1 MADHLLHRKLGFFDE
16 PEGGFCSVVVGGETA
31 LKLDLTPD
39 QFVHEHRR
47 DRRIPR
53 QTCQHHGGLPVQAI
67 HRFQDPV
74 RIARDIDD
82 NIAHLATG
90 FLADDFHEVLFF
102 DIDGTMGAELLGQF
116 QARLVASDAR
126 DKDLDGAGMARSE
139 CAGEPLLSRTL
150 DQNIIAHF
158 DPASAN
164 GPLKTVGHH
173 RTDKGCS
180 FGGKRVTDLR
190 REHIGS
196 QINVIR
202 KAAEQV
208 RRLIAFCPAAIV
220 RALLAK
226 ALIVA
231 PAIGTAATA
240 DGAFENDA
248 IAFFYVVNR
257 SSIFAELFDSA
268 EDFMSENDG
277 IIDFK
282 LAVQILNVGT
292 TDAAHLDLYQTAV
305 GGNVGNRIFTDF

>member
-16 PEGGFCSVVVGGETA
+16 PEGGFCSIVVGGETA

-67 HRFQDPV
+67 HRFQDRV

-82 NIAHLATG
+82 NITHLATS
-90 FLADDFHEVLFF
+90 FVANYFHDVFFF
-102 DIDGTMGAELLGQF
+102 DIDRTMGAELLGQF

-126 DKDLDGAGMARSE
+126 DKDLGGAGVARSE

-164 GPLKTVGHH
+164 SPLRAIGHH
-173 RTDKGCS
+173 RTDKGYR
-180 FGGKRVTDLR
+180 FGGKRVTDLG

-196 QINVIR
+196 HVNVIR
-202 KAAEQV
+202 EPAEQM
-208 RRLIAFCPAAIV
+208 RRLIAFGSSAIV
-220 RALLAK
+220 CALLAK

-231 PAIGTAATA
+231 PAIGTAAAA
-240 DGAFENDA
+240 DGALENDA

-257 SSIFAELFDSA
+257 SSIFAELLDSA
-268 EDFMSENDG
+268 KNFMSENYR
-277 IIDFK
+277 IIDFE
-282 LAVQILNVGT
+282 LAV
-292 TDAAHLDLYQTAV
+292 
-305 GGNVGNRIFTDF
+305 